1 MCYAIIA
8 HKQLFIVPSFYPSVE
23 PCCYPKASSNLCR
36 EYKKE
41 IKENMP
47 EQNNAENL
55 KQTISYIL
63 QFIANVE
70 REDFGEAAIKQFIVL
85 PILRALEWD
94 DRNLDTLEVFPESP
108 ISPESQVGKGW
119 VDYALRHE
127 QKSLVFIECKRWSGN
142 IEAADPQDQIAR
154 YIFQEGVD
162 LGIITNGKTWD
173 FYLAYKTH
181 VPWRKRK
188 FCSIELGNEPET
200 IANFQKYLSKPK
212 VLDGSAKAEAERVVA
227 ERMSIQWDP
236 KPPSSEDS
244 EILSRDDP

>member
-1 MCYAIIA
+1 
-8 HKQLFIVPSFYPSVE
+8 
-23 PCCYPKASSNLCR
+23 
-36 EYKKE
+36 
-41 IKENMP
+41 MP
-47 EQNNAENL
+47 EQSNAEKL
-55 KQTISYIL
+55 TQTISNIIK
-63 QFIANVE
+63 FTGKI
-70 REDFGEAAIKQFIVL
+70 RDRDFDEAATKQFIVL
-85 PILRALEWD
+85 PILTALGWD
-94 DRNLDTLEVFPESP
+94 CANLDTLEVFPEFR
-108 ISPESQVGKGW
+108 IGNGK
-119 VDYALRHE
+119 VDYALQNE
-127 QKSLVFIECKRWSGN
+127 GKPLVFVECKRWSVS
-142 IEAADPQDQIAR
+142 IEQEAPQDQIAR